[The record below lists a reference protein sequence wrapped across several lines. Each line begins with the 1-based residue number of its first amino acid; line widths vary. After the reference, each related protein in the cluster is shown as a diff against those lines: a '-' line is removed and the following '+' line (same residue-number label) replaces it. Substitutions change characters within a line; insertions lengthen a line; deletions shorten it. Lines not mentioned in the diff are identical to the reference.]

1 MTSCPLLIPMNAY
14 RFVNRNM
21 PISMHLFIM
30 GPTIA
35 ACARVVIIE
44 CMYWVPSVIIFRWPL
59 STGVGLTT
67 DEVCICTCL
76 YLSYSVIYGHAGGMA
91 LFVPSHVRVLL
102 HLCAFLGSITTA
114 FQSRARVARNLGYVN
129 EDVAEWNYGAVLP
142 LGVE

>member
-1 MTSCPLLIPMNAY
+1 
-14 RFVNRNM
+14 
-21 PISMHLFIM
+21 MHLFIM

-35 ACARVVIIE
+35 ACARVVITE

-67 DEVCICTCL
+67 DEVEWVFFTIPCPC
-76 YLSYSVIYGHAGGMA
+76 
-91 LFVPSHVRVLL
+91 VLL
-102 HLCAFLGSITTA
+102 HLCTFLGSIATA